1 MLSTTSTPDGAMVQV
16 FHLSHVNVLSL
27 FQQWKEIK
35 LQFAPNTLLC
45 VFQKET
51 REYLEKVLCPLK
63 PLPRT
68 RKAQM
73 PYP

>member
-16 FHLSHVNVLSL
+16 FHFSHVNVLSL

-51 REYLEKVLCPLK
+51 RVL
-63 PLPRT
+63 
-68 RKAQM
+68 RKSSLSPQAS
-73 PYP
+73 P